1 MTIHSI
7 SELDLELEDIQ
18 AGALQERPTPYSGLY
33 LGLRIDDPGQGRELL
48 RRVLPFL
55 DSAASFE
62 PQQQFSLAVGLTYT
76 GLEALGL
83 PQESLETFP
92 VEFRQ
97 GMAARAEELGDVGEN
112 APEHWESP
120 LGSGEI
126 HVVVVGLAPDR
137 RLMEPG
143 IVVARKAMSDLTGVV
158 PIWEQ
163 EVGVGEDAR
172 NWFDF
177 RDGISQPAIEG
188 LEIAGSN
195 SHETPLKAG
204 EFILGYKDEG
214 GVLAPMP
221 EPDILARNGTFA
233 AFRKLHMRVAAFRS
247 YLREQATEAT
257 SEEWLAAKLVGRW
270 PSGAPLALAPNGDDP
285 DLGADAQRNNAFVY
299 GDDPQGLKT
308 PTGCHAR
315 RMNPRD
321 ALVTG
326 EVRLHR
332 LIRRGTNY
340 GPPLPPGALE
350 DDGVD
355 RGLMFAFIG
364 ARLARQFE
372 FVQKQWIDDGR
383 FIGAPAEK
391 DPLVAGHHGG
401 QFTIPKRP
409 IRRRL
414 QGIPAFV
421 VNRGG
426 EYAFMPGLRAIRW
439 ITELDS

>member
-1 MTIHSI
+1 MSIHPVVGL
-7 SELDLELEDIQ
+7 ELDDIQ
-18 AGALQERPTPYSGLY
+18 AGALQERPTPYAGLY
-33 LGLRIDDPGQGRELL
+33 TGLRIDDPAEGRELL
-48 RRVLPFL
+48 RRALLFL

-62 PQQQFSLAVGLTYT
+62 PQQQYSLAVGLTYT
-76 GLEALGL
+76 GLEALGV
-83 PQESLETFP
+83 PQESLESFP
-92 VEFRQ
+92 VEFRH
-97 GMAARAEELGDVGEN
+97 GMAARADELGDVGEN

-120 LGSGEI
+120 LGSGDI
-126 HVVVVGLAPDR
+126 HVVIVGLAPDR
-137 RLMEPG
+137 HLMQPG
-143 IVVARKAMSDLTGVV
+143 VALARDAMSDLAGVV

-172 NWFDF
+172 NWFGL
-177 RDGISQPAIEG
+177 RDGISQPRIDG
-188 LEIAGSN
+188 LEIAGGN
-195 SHETPLKAG
+195 PHETPLKCG
-204 EFILGYKDEG
+204 EFILGYEDEN

-221 EPDILARNGTFA
+221 EPDVLGRNGTFA

-247 YLREQATEAT
+247 YLHEHATEST
-257 SEEWLAAKLVGRW
+257 SEEWLAAKMVGRW
-270 PSGAPLALAPNGDDP
+270 PSGAPLALAPDGDDP
-285 DLGADAQRNNAFVY
+285 DLGADGKRNNAYLY

-321 ALVTG
+321 AVVTG

-340 GPPLPPGALE
+340 GPPLPPGVLE

-355 RGLMFAFIG
+355 RGLMFAFVG

-372 FVQKQWIDDGR
+372 FVQKQWVDDGK

-391 DPLVAGHHGG
+391 DPLVAGSHSG
-401 QFTIPKRP
+401 QFTIPKQP

-426 EYAFMPGLRAIRW
+426 EYAFMPGLRALKW
-439 ITELDS
+439 ITELDA